1 MVKSEVVGSLKTS
14 IVDIEFIKKD
24 GSTRLMTCTLKEES
38 LPAQKDI
45 EQVISQKKPNDDVL
59 AVFDTIEQGWR
70 SFRWDSLK
78 RVNGS
83 DYIHSE
89 Q

>member
-1 MVKSEVVGSLKTS
+1 MVKSEVVEALKAS
-14 IVDIEFIKKD
+14 VVDIEFLKKD
-24 GSTRLMTCTLKEES
+24 GSTRFMTCTLKEES
-38 LPAQKDI
+38 LPAQKDV
-45 EQVISQKKPNDDVL
+45 EEVISQKKPNDSVI

-83 DYIHSE
+83 DYI

>member
-1 MVKSEVVGSLKTS
+1 MVKSDVVNELKTA
-14 IVDIEFIKKD
+14 IVDIEFVKKD
-24 GSTRLMTCTLKEES
+24 GSTRFMTCTLREES

-45 EQVISQKKPNDDVL
+45 EQAINEKAPNNDVL
-59 AVFDTIEQGWR
+59 AVFDTHAQGWR

-78 RVNGS
+78 KVNGV
-83 DYIHSE
+83 DFV